1 MAKKDDYFTQEDFD
15 RASYGGSVYDQNYFT
30 NDELRRAAEVR
41 AAAEAGTTSWDDA
54 HRYVE
59 DIRKQY
65 GYSGDTN
72 GGAYLPFGER
82 SGNGFS
88 GQQGGG
94 FSGSFSY
101 EAAPEY
107 VSRYQDQINSLS
119 QEILGR
125 APFSYDYNND
135 PNYQQYAESY
145 TKNGQRA
152 MQDTLG
158 QMAART
164 GGLASSYAG
173 SAAQQ
178 SYNNYMSDLAAKIPE
193 LYQLAYSMYQDEGDR
208 KMDQLSMLQ
217 ALENSDYARYNDL
230 LSQYN
235 NDRNF
240 QYGAWRDSISDS
252 RYADETAYDRN
263 LNNAQLLASAGDFS
277 GYSQLGMTEE
287 QLNNLRNA
295 YEQSLYA
302 AKSSGKSGSS
312 GSSYGTEQDYNGLW
326 QAAKNSGNPQSF
338 IANNYKRF
346 GFTSSS
352 GLYSDYKNWLEN
364 LEETGD
370 EDPGLTEFRQWMN
383 NVANKEQSWDDDIRS
398 DVFEGIDKSTLTESA
413 KTIVRGFAS
422 AETLS
427 ELGRAWNNVETAR
440 SQGKISQEEY
450 EMLLTAFENKE
461 KRMEAAN

>member
-302 AKSSGKSGSS
+302 AKSSGKSSS
-312 GSSYGTEQDYNGLW
+312 GTTGEEKPRLTASQAWQAYIEHGIKSPEVISAYKYYYGDVPSDDEDEDAKKRSEVIQWFESIDNKGQSWDKDIRDDIYNGLGDTSLPGNVKT
-326 QAAKNSGNPQSF
+326 ALRAYADGDIAKASQV
-338 IANNYKRF
+338 
-346 GFTSSS
+346 
-352 GLYSDYKNWLEN
+352 LE
-364 LEETGD
+364 LAYRRGEISKEEADFFLRKFAPD
-370 EDPGLTEFRQWMN
+370 EE
-383 NVANKEQSWDDDIRS
+383 
-398 DVFEGIDKSTLTESA
+398 
-413 KTIVRGFAS
+413 
-422 AETLS
+422 
-427 ELGRAWNNVETAR
+427 
-440 SQGKISQEEY
+440 
-450 EMLLTAFENKE
+450 
-461 KRMEAAN
+461 

>member
-94 FSGSFSY
+94 FSY
-101 EAAPEY
+101 DAAPEY

-217 ALENSDYARYNDL
+217 ALENNDYARYNDL

-302 AKSSGKSGSS
+302 AKSSGKSS
-312 GSSYGTEQDYNGLW
+312 GG
-326 QAAKNSGNPQSF
+326 K
-338 IANNYKRF
+338 
-346 GFTSSS
+346 SSS
-352 GLYSDYKNWLEN
+352 GTTGEEKPRLTSTQARQAYLEDGIRTPEVISAYKYYY
-364 LEETGD
+364 GDAAADD
-370 EDPGLTEFRQWMN
+370 EDEDAVKISNDLERWFSNIN
-383 NVANKEQSWDDDIRS
+383 NKSQSWDSEVEGDIIEGVNKS
-398 DVFEGIDKSTLTESA
+398 DLSESA
-413 KTIVRGFAS
+413 KVILRGFAQAKTQS
-422 AETLS
+422 DLLEILNDAEIAY
-427 ELGRAWNNVETAR
+427 R
-440 SQGKISQEEY
+440 QGKINDSELE
-450 EMLLTAFENKE
+450 TVRRTVKI
-461 KRMEAAN
+461 AAGLD

>member
-101 EAAPEY
+101 DAAPEY

-217 ALENSDYARYNDL
+217 ALENNDYARYNDL

-302 AKSSGKSGSS
+302 SKSSGKSS
-312 GSSYGTEQDYNGLW
+312 GG
-326 QAAKNSGNPQSF
+326 K
-338 IANNYKRF
+338 
-346 GFTSSS
+346 SSS
-352 GLYSDYKNWLEN
+352 GTTGEEKPRLTSTQARQAYLEDGIRTPEVISAYKYYY
-364 LEETGD
+364 GDAAADD
-370 EDPGLTEFRQWMN
+370 EDEDAAKISNDLERWFSN
-383 NVANKEQSWDDDIRS
+383 IDNKSQSWDSEVQS
-398 DVFEGIDKSTLTESA
+398 DVIGGLNNSDLSESA
-413 KTIVRGFAS
+413 KVILRGYAQAKTYS
-422 AETLS
+422 DLLRILDNAEIAY
-427 ELGRAWNNVETAR
+427 R
-440 SQGKISQEEY
+440 QGKINDSDLETVRRIVKLASGGNE
-450 EMLLTAFENKE
+450 
-461 KRMEAAN
+461 

>member
-119 QEILGR
+119 HEILGR

-302 AKSSGKSGSS
+302 SKSSGKSS
-312 GSSYGTEQDYNGLW
+312 GG
-326 QAAKNSGNPQSF
+326 K
-338 IANNYKRF
+338 
-346 GFTSSS
+346 SSS
-352 GLYSDYKNWLEN
+352 GTTGEEKPRLTSTQARQAYLEDGIRTPEVISAYKYYY
-364 LEETGD
+364 GDAAADD
-370 EDPGLTEFRQWMN
+370 EDEDAAKISNDLERWFGNIN
-383 NVANKEQSWDDDIRS
+383 NKAQSWDSEVEGDIIEGVNKS
-398 DVFEGIDKSTLTESA
+398 DLSESA
-413 KTIVRGFAS
+413 KVILRGFAQAKTQS
-422 AETLS
+422 DLLEILNDAEIAY
-427 ELGRAWNNVETAR
+427 R
-440 SQGKISQEEY
+440 QGKINDSELE
-450 EMLLTAFENKE
+450 TVRRTVKI
-461 KRMEAAN
+461 AAGLD

>member
-30 NDELRRAAEVR
+30 NDELRRAAEAR

-65 GYSGDTN
+65 GYSGDNN
-72 GGAYLPFGER
+72 GSAYLPFGER
-82 SGNGFS
+82 SGSGFS

-94 FSGSFSY
+94 FSGGFSY

-178 SYNNYMSDLAAKIPE
+178 TYNNYMSDLAAKIPE

-208 KMDQLSMLQ
+208 KIDQLSMLQ

-252 RYADETAYDRN
+252 RYADETEYDRA

-277 GYSQLGMTEE
+277 GYSELGMTEE

-302 AKSSGKSGSS
+302 SRSSGKSSS
-312 GSSYGTEQDYNGLW
+312 GTTEEEKPRLTASQAW
-326 QAAKNSGNPQSF
+326 QAYIEHGIKSPEVISAYEYWYGSVP
-338 IANNYKRF
+338 
-346 GFTSSS
+346 
-352 GLYSDYKNWLEN
+352 SD
-364 LEETGD
+364 D
-370 EDPGLTEFRQWMN
+370 EDEDAAKSRSEVIQWFESID
-383 NVANKEQSWDDDIRS
+383 NKGQSWDKDIRDDIYNKLDDTSLSGNVKTALRAYADGDFAKASQAITLAYKRGEIS
-398 DVFEGIDKSTLTESA
+398 DEE
-413 KTIVRGFAS
+413 
-422 AETLS
+422 
-427 ELGRAWNNVETAR
+427 VEYFLKKF
-440 SQGKISQEEY
+440 GNGEE
-450 EMLLTAFENKE
+450 
-461 KRMEAAN
+461 

>member
-101 EAAPEY
+101 DAAPEY

-217 ALENSDYARYNDL
+217 ALENNDYARYNDL

-302 AKSSGKSGSS
+302 SKSSGKSS
-312 GSSYGTEQDYNGLW
+312 GG
-326 QAAKNSGNPQSF
+326 K
-338 IANNYKRF
+338 
-346 GFTSSS
+346 SSS
-352 GLYSDYKNWLEN
+352 GTTGEEKPRLTSTQARQAYLEDGIRTPEVISAYKYYY
-364 LEETGD
+364 GDAAADD
-370 EDPGLTEFRQWMN
+370 EDEDAAKISTDLERWFSNIN
-383 NVANKEQSWDDDIRS
+383 NKSQSWDSEVEGDIIEGVNKS
-398 DVFEGIDKSTLTESA
+398 DLSESA
-413 KTIVRGFAS
+413 KVILRGFAQAKTQS
-422 AETLS
+422 DLLEILNDAEIAY
-427 ELGRAWNNVETAR
+427 R
-440 SQGKISQEEY
+440 QGKINDSELE
-450 EMLLTAFENKE
+450 TVRRTVKI
-461 KRMEAAN
+461 AAGLD

>member
-302 AKSSGKSGSS
+302 AKSSGKSS
-312 GSSYGTEQDYNGLW
+312 GG
-326 QAAKNSGNPQSF
+326 K
-338 IANNYKRF
+338 
-346 GFTSSS
+346 SSS
-352 GLYSDYKNWLEN
+352 GTTGEEKPRLTSTQARQAYLEDGIRTPEVISAYKYYY
-364 LEETGD
+364 GDAAADD
-370 EDPGLTEFRQWMN
+370 EDEDTAKISNDLERWFSNIN
-383 NVANKEQSWDDDIRS
+383 NKGQSWDSEVERDLIEGVNKS
-398 DVFEGIDKSTLTESA
+398 DLSESA
-413 KTIVRGFAS
+413 KVILRGYAQAKTQS
-422 AETLS
+422 DLLGILDNAEI
-427 ELGRAWNNVETAR
+427 AYQ
-440 SQGKISQEEY
+440 QGKINESE
-450 EMLLTAFENKE
+450 FETVYRVVKI
-461 KRMEAAN
+461 AAGLN

>member
-30 NDELRRAAEVR
+30 NDELRRAAEAR

-65 GYSGDTN
+65 GYSGDNN
-72 GGAYLPFGER
+72 GSAYLPFGER

-94 FSGSFSY
+94 FSGGFSY

-178 SYNNYMSDLAAKIPE
+178 TYNNYMSDLAAKIPE

-277 GYSQLGMTEE
+277 GYSDLGMTEE

-302 AKSSGKSGSS
+302 ARSSGKSSTGTTEEEKPRLTATQARQAYLEDGNRSQDVIRAYEYWYGSV
-312 GSSYGTEQDYNGLW
+312 
-326 QAAKNSGNPQSF
+326 P
-338 IANNYKRF
+338 
-346 GFTSSS
+346 
-352 GLYSDYKNWLEN
+352 SD
-364 LEETGD
+364 D
-370 EDPGLTEFRQWMN
+370 EDEDAKKRSEVIQWFESID
-383 NVANKEQSWDDDIRS
+383 NKGQSWDKDIRDDIYNKLGDTSLSGNVKTALRAYADGDFAKASQAITLAYKRGEIS
-398 DVFEGIDKSTLTESA
+398 DEEVEYFLKKFGI
-413 KTIVRGFAS
+413 G
-422 AETLS
+422 
-427 ELGRAWNNVETAR
+427 
-440 SQGKISQEEY
+440 EE
-450 EMLLTAFENKE
+450 
-461 KRMEAAN
+461 

>member
-101 EAAPEY
+101 DAAPEY

-217 ALENSDYARYNDL
+217 ALENNDYARYNDL

-302 AKSSGKSGSS
+302 SKSSGKSS
-312 GSSYGTEQDYNGLW
+312 GG
-326 QAAKNSGNPQSF
+326 K
-338 IANNYKRF
+338 
-346 GFTSSS
+346 SSS
-352 GLYSDYKNWLEN
+352 GTTGEEKPRLTSTQARQAYLEDGIRTPEVISAYKYYY
-364 LEETGD
+364 GDAAADD
-370 EDPGLTEFRQWMN
+370 EDEDAAKISNDLERWFSN
-383 NVANKEQSWDDDIRS
+383 IDNKSQSWDSEVQS
-398 DVFEGIDKSTLTESA
+398 DVIGGLNKSDLSESA
-413 KTIVRGFAS
+413 KVILRGYAQAKTYS
-422 AETLS
+422 DLLRILDNAEIAY
-427 ELGRAWNNVETAR
+427 R
-440 SQGKISQEEY
+440 QGKINDSDLETVRRIVK
-450 EMLLTAFENKE
+450 LASGGNK
-461 KRMEAAN
+461 